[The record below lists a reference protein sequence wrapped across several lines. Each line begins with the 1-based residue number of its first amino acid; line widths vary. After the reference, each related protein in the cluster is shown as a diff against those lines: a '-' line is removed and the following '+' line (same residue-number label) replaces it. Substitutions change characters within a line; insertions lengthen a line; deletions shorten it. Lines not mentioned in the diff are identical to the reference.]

1 MIDLRTKGLPNSIN
15 VGGKSY
21 LLYTD
26 FREWLKFG
34 EMLKDDSIFKD
45 FNYIDL
51 FFVIKDDVLAIE
63 AIAYQK
69 EFLEALI
76 NFYNNKNSTP
86 IESADTSNDIV
97 WDYIQDGEYIVSSF
111 MSQYNID
118 LTSCD
123 MHWHMF
129 KALFIGLNES
139 TIMSQIMG
147 FRSYKK
153 DNKSYEKQCQKLKNM
168 WSLPKK
174 ENKNTNDIL
183 KEIREE
189 FYNT

>member
-21 LLYTD
+21 LLHTD

-76 NFYNNKNSTP
+76 IN
-86 IESADTSNDIV
+86 
-97 WDYIQDGEYIVSSF
+97 
-111 MSQYNID
+111 
-118 LTSCD
+118 
-123 MHWHMF
+123 
-129 KALFIGLNES
+129 
-139 TIMSQIMG
+139 
-147 FRSYKK
+147 
-153 DNKSYEKQCQKLKNM
+153 
-168 WSLPKK
+168 
-174 ENKNTNDIL
+174 
-183 KEIREE
+183 
-189 FYNT
+189 

>member
-1 MIDLRTKGLPNSIN
+1 MIDLRTKGLPDSIR

-45 FNYIDL
+45 MNYIDL
-51 FFVIKDDVLAIE
+51 FFVIKDNVLAID
-63 AIAYQK
+63 AVAYQK
-69 EFLEALI
+69 DFIEELI
-76 NFYNNKNSTP
+76 NFYTNKNSTP
-86 IESADTSNDIV
+86 IKSNDTSNELIY
-97 WDYIQDGEYIVSSF
+97 DYIQDGEYIVSSF
-111 MSQYNID
+111 MSQYHID

-129 KALFIGLNES
+129 KALFVGLNDS

-153 DNKSYEKQCQKLKNM
+153 DNNSYEKQCQKLKNM
-168 WSLPKK
+168 WSLPKE
-174 ENKNTNDIL
+174 ENKKTNDIL

>member
-1 MIDLRTKGLPNSIN
+1 MIDLRTKGLPDSIR

-45 FNYIDL
+45 MNYIDL
-51 FFVIKDDVLAIE
+51 FFVIKDSVLTVD

-69 EFLEALI
+69 EFVEELI
-76 NFYNNKNSTP
+76 NFYTNKNSTP
-86 IESADTSNDIV
+86 IKSNDTSNDIV
-97 WDYIQDGEYIVSSF
+97 YDYIQDGEYIVSSF
-111 MSQYNID
+111 MSQYHID

-129 KALFIGLNES
+129 KALFIGLNDS
-139 TIMSQIMG
+139 TIMSQIMN

-153 DNKSYEKQCQKLKNM
+153 DSKSYEKQCEKLKRI
-168 WSLPKK
+168 WSLPIDKQ
-174 ENKNTNDIL
+174 ENQEDL
-183 KEIREE
+183 MREIREE

>member
-86 IESADTSNDIV
+86 IESTDTSNDIV

-129 KALFIGLNES
+129 KALFIGLNDS

-153 DNKSYEKQCQKLKNM
+153 DNKSYEKQCQKFNR
-168 WSLPKK
+168 
-174 ENKNTNDIL
+174 I
-183 KEIREE
+183 
-189 FYNT
+189 Y

>member
-51 FFVIKDDVLAIE
+51 FFVIKGDVLAIE

-86 IESADTSNDIV
+86 IESTDTSNDIIY
-97 WDYIQDGEYIVSSF
+97 DYIQDGEYIVSSF
-111 MSQYNID
+111 MSQYHID

-129 KALFIGLNES
+129 KALFIGLNDS

-153 DNKSYEKQCQKLKNM
+153 DTKSYEKQCQKLKNM

>member
-34 EMLKDDSIFKD
+34 EMLKDDSIFKEL
-45 FNYIDL
+45 NYIDL
-51 FFVIKDDVLAIE
+51 FFVIKDNVLAVD
-63 AIAYQK
+63 AIAYQEDFIK
-69 EFLEALI
+69 ALI
-76 NFYNNKNSTP
+76 NFYSNKNCTP
-86 IESADTSNDIV
+86 VQEESSNEV
-97 WDYIQDGEYIVSSF
+97 TYDYIKDGEFIVSSF
-111 MSQYNID
+111 MSQYHID

-129 KALFIGLNES
+129 KALFLGLNES

-147 FRSYKK
+147 FRGYKK
-153 DNKSYEKQCQKLKNM
+153 DSKTYEKQCERLKRI
-168 WSLPKK
+168 WSFPIEVNQD
-174 ENKNTNDIL
+174 ENDL
-183 KEIREE
+183 MKEIREE